1 MTPPKVGI
9 VGGAGHVGSALL
21 KTLNTDCRVT
31 AFGIC
36 RNSVSAARVA
46 SQGLPVRIVR
56 TDNPAQ
62 LAEATKDLDILINC
76 ALPQYRPSK
85 TLVANQRLA
94 SSLVRA
100 CVGKR
105 LIHLSSVAVYGD
117 FISSRSSLFDNPRPD
132 TLYGRQKLQMEHSLR
147 TLAKK
152 HSVKCTILRVG
163 HVYGAELLWSEAIFD
178 LIQQEVFR
186 LPFDGQLPSN
196 AVWITNLI
204 AGIRELLF
212 NDPGQATLNLLDVP
226 QTTWRDVFDLHS
238 QASGNCAVKPLNQ
251 FESERCFRVHKK
263 WAETG
268 MATRVV
274 RETLRWA
281 MHLPGSYVASVP
293 TFKAM
298 SQWAVAKIGSERLD
312 AKLWAVYCERFA
324 SEIKANTDP
333 GFPLIFISEHVPGPC
348 LSYKGNSPAESL
360 PALQVWHDAISAPRT
375 ITQMSLQ

>member
-1 MTPPKVGI
+1 MNGPRVGI

-21 KTLNTDCRVT
+21 KTLNTAYGVT

-36 RNSVSAARVA
+36 RNSLSAARVA
-46 SQGLPVRIVR
+46 SQGMPVRIAK
-56 TDNPAQ
+56 TDDAAQ
-62 LAEATKDLDILINC
+62 LAETTKDLDILVNC

-94 SSLVRA
+94 DSLVRA
-100 CVGKR
+100 SVGKY

-117 FISSRSSLFDNPRPD
+117 FIPGRSSLFDNPRPD

-152 HSVKCTILRVG
+152 LHTNCSILRIG
-163 HVYGAELLWSEAIFD
+163 HVYGAELLWSEVIFD
-178 LIQQEVFR
+178 LIKKEGFR
-186 LPFDGQLPSN
+186 LPFNGQLPSN
-196 AVWITNLI
+196 AISITNLI

-212 NDPGQATLNLLDVP
+212 GRPVQATLNVVDSP
-226 QTTWRDVFDLHS
+226 QMTWRDIFDLHS
-238 QASGNCAVKPLNQ
+238 QASGNCAVKSLNQ
-251 FESERCFRVHKK
+251 IESEQLFREHKR
-263 WAETG
+263 WSETG
-268 MATRVV
+268 TTARVV

-312 AKLWAVYCERFA
+312 AKLWAVYCKRFA
-324 SEIKANTDP
+324 CRTQPNAAP
-333 GFPLIFISEHVPGPC
+333 HFPLIFISEHVPGPC
-348 LSYKGNSPAESL
+348 LSYKSTNPAQSAA
-360 PALQVWHDAISAPRT
+360 ALQVWHDAISAPHA
-375 ITQMSLQ
+375 IV